1 MSRRWNRRRSVPRD
15 ICVSPTS
22 PALATGVWRSLLPV
36 FAACGAIGLQAGV
49 ALPLVPLALE
59 RQGHDKLTIGVVA
72 AAWAVGMLA
81 TAPYIPRLAARW
93 GAVPFI
99 IGAVVAGSALTVGY
113 TLTDSVVVWFVLTLL
128 HGVVGGVPWVVS
140 EIWMNVVVEEKRRG
154 RVMAVYAMLVAL
166 GLALGPFVL
175 QVVGVYGPR
184 PFLVCAVLAL
194 LVAVPL
200 LPYWRT
206 APRIEH
212 AEDSGYMLVVVGAP
226 LAMLAGFACG
236 LGEQVAFSFLPVYA
250 VGAGVSAE
258 TGALWL
264 STFVIGNVILQWPI
278 GWMADHFDRRA
289 VLAGC
294 TLASAVLVMLLSA
307 VSAQSLAVIAVIG
320 LWGGL
325 SFAIYPVGLALLGQ
339 RFGDGDIAR
348 ANTAFS
354 MLYILGGLVGRPL
367 AGAAMDAV
375 GDPGLGWTLA
385 VFYAGA
391 GVAALLAFHRSR

>member
-1 MSRRWNRRRSVPRD
+1 
-15 ICVSPTS
+15 VSPNS
-22 PALATGVWRSLLPV
+22 PAESAASPWRPLLPV
-36 FAACGAIGLQAGV
+36 FAACGAIGLQVGV

-59 RQGHDKLTIGVVA
+59 RQGADKLTIGVVA
-72 AAWAVGMLA
+72 AAWAIGMLA
-81 TAPYIPRLAARW
+81 TASHIPRLAARF

-99 IGAVVAGSALTVGY
+99 IAAVLAGSAITVAY
-113 TLTDSVVVWFVLTLL
+113 TLTDSVIAWFVLTFL
-128 HGVVGGVPWVVS
+128 HGAVGGVPWVVS
-140 EIWMNVVVEEKRRG
+140 EIWMNVVVEEKHRG
-154 RVMAVYAMLVAL
+154 RVMGVYAMLVAL

-175 QVVGVYGPR
+175 QVVGVYGPA
-184 PFLVCAVLAL
+184 PFLTSAALAL

-200 LPYWRT
+200 LPYWKT
-206 APRIEH
+206 APQIEH
-212 AEDSGYMLVVVGAP
+212 PADSGYTAVIVGAP
-226 LAMLAGFACG
+226 LAMLAAFACG

-250 VGAGVSAE
+250 VGAGVSAQ

-264 STFVIGNVILQWPI
+264 SAFVIGNVILQWPI

-294 TLASAVLVMLLSA
+294 TLASATLVALLPA
-307 VSAQSLAVIAVIG
+307 VSVQSLMIVGVIM

-339 RFGDGDIAR
+339 RFGGGDIAR

-354 MLYILGGLVGRPL
+354 MLYIFGGLVGRPL

-375 GDPGLGWTLA
+375 GDPGLGWTVAL
-385 VFYAGA
+385 FYSIAA
-391 GVAALLAFHRSR
+391 VAALLALHRRG

>member
-1 MSRRWNRRRSVPRD
+1 MSQN
-15 ICVSPTS
+15 SPTVGAVAAG
-22 PALATGVWRSLLPV
+22 PWRSLLPV
-36 FAACGAIGLQAGV
+36 FAACAAIGLQAGV

-59 RQGHDKLTIGVVA
+59 RRGVDKLTIGIVA
-72 AAWAVGMLA
+72 AAWAVGMLMA
-81 TAPYIPRLAARW
+81 APQIPRLAARL
-93 GAVPFI
+93 GTVPFI
-99 IGAVVAGSALTVGY
+99 LGAVVAGSTLTVGY
-113 TLTDSVVVWFVLTLL
+113 TLTDSVAVWFMITLL
-128 HGVVGGVPWVVS
+128 HGVVGGVPWIVS
-140 EIWMNVVVEEKRRG
+140 EIWMNVVVEERQRG
-154 RVMAVYAMLVAL
+154 RVMAVYAILVAL
-166 GLALGPFVL
+166 GMALGPFVL

-184 PFLVCAVLAL
+184 PFLACAALAL
-194 LVAVPL
+194 LVAMPL

-206 APRIEH
+206 APRIDH
-212 AEDSGYMLVVVGAP
+212 AADSGYLVVIVGAP

-250 VGAGVSAE
+250 VGAGVSPE

-264 STFVIGNVILQWPI
+264 SAFVIGNVALQWPI

-294 TLASAVLVMLLSA
+294 AIASTALVLLLSM
-307 VSAQSLAVIAVIG
+307 VPAQSVGVIG
-320 LWGGL
+320 VVMLWGGV

-339 RFGDGDIAR
+339 RFHGGDIAR

-354 MLYILGGLVGRPL
+354 MLYILGGLIGRPA

-385 VFYAGA
+385 FFYAVAGA
-391 GVAALLAFHRSR
+391 AALLAFRRRG

>member
-1 MSRRWNRRRSVPRD
+1 M
-15 ICVSPTS
+15 SPTS
-22 PALATGVWRSLLPV
+22 QAVAAGPWRSLLPV
-36 FAACGAIGLQAGV
+36 FAACAAIGLQAGV
-49 ALPLVPLALE
+49 AMPLVPLALE
-59 RQGHDKLTIGVVA
+59 RRGVDKFTIGIVA
-72 AAWAVGMLA
+72 AAWAVGMLL
-81 TAPYIPRLAARW
+81 TAPHIPRLAARW

-99 IGAVVAGSALTVGY
+99 IGAVVAGSALTVAY
-113 TLTDSVVVWFVLTLL
+113 TLTDNIVAWFILTLL

-154 RVMAVYAMLVAL
+154 RVMALYAILVAL

-184 PFLVCAVLAL
+184 PFLVCAALAL

-200 LPYWRT
+200 LPHWKT

-212 AEDSGYMLVVVGAP
+212 TADSGYMKVIVAAP

-264 STFVIGNVILQWPI
+264 STFVIGNVVLQWPI

-294 TLASAVLVMLLSA
+294 ALASALLVMVLSA
-307 VSAQSLAVIAVIG
+307 VSPQSLAVIAVIA

-339 RFGDGDIAR
+339 RIGDGDIAR

-354 MLYILGGLVGRPL
+354 MLYIVGGLIGRPL
-367 AGAAMDAV
+367 AGAAMDAF
-375 GDPGLGWTLA
+375 GDPGLGGTLA
-385 VFYAGA
+385 LFYVIA
-391 GVAALLAFHRSR
+391 GVAALLAFHRHR

>member
-1 MSRRWNRRRSVPRD
+1 MSP
-15 ICVSPTS
+15 IS
-22 PALATGVWRSLLPV
+22 PAQRATGPWRSLLPV
-36 FAACGAIGLQAGV
+36 FAACAAIGLQAGV

-72 AAWAVGMLA
+72 AAWAIGMLA
-81 TAPYIPRLAARW
+81 TASHIPRLAARF

-99 IGAVVAGSALTVGY
+99 IAAVVAGSALTVAY
-113 TLTDSVVVWFVLTLL
+113 TLTESVIAWFVLTLL
-128 HGVVGGVPWVVS
+128 HGAVGGVPWVVS
-140 EIWMNVVVEEKRRG
+140 EIWMNVVVEETRRG
-154 RVMAVYAMLVAL
+154 RVMGVYAMLVAL
-166 GLALGPFVL
+166 GLAMGPLVL
-175 QVVGVYGPR
+175 QVVGVYGPA
-184 PFLVCAVLAL
+184 PFLTCAALAL
-194 LVAVPL
+194 LVALPL
-200 LPYWRT
+200 LPYWKT
-206 APRIEH
+206 APLIEH
-212 AEDSGYMLVVVGAP
+212 ASDSGYRTVVVAAP

-250 VGAGVSAE
+250 VGAGVSAQ

-264 STFVIGNVILQWPI
+264 SAFVIGNVILQWPI

-294 TLASAVLVMLLSA
+294 TLAAAILVFVLPG
-307 VSAQSLAVIAVIG
+307 VSAQSAMIIGVIM

-339 RFGDGDIAR
+339 HFVGGDIAR

-354 MLYILGGLVGRPL
+354 MLYILGGLIGRPL

-385 VFYAGA
+385 LSYSIAGI
-391 GVAALLAFHRSR
+391 AALLAFHRRR

>member
-1 MSRRWNRRRSVPRD
+1 
-15 ICVSPTS
+15 VSPNS
-22 PALATGVWRSLLPV
+22 PAESAASPWRPLLPV
-36 FAACGAIGLQAGV
+36 FAACGAIGLQVGV

-59 RQGHDKLTIGVVA
+59 RQGADKLTIGVVA
-72 AAWAVGMLA
+72 AAWAIGMLA
-81 TAPYIPRLAARW
+81 TASHIPRLAARF

-99 IGAVVAGSALTVGY
+99 IAAVLAGSAITVAY
-113 TLTDSVVVWFVLTLL
+113 TLTDSVIAWFVLTFL

-140 EIWMNVVVEEKRRG
+140 EIWMNVVVEEKHRG
-154 RVMAVYAMLVAL
+154 RVMGVYAMLVAL

-175 QVVGVYGPR
+175 QVIGVYGPA
-184 PFLVCAVLAL
+184 PFLTSAALAL

-200 LPYWRT
+200 LPYWKT
-206 APRIEH
+206 APQIEH
-212 AEDSGYMLVVVGAP
+212 PADSGYMAVIVGAP
-226 LAMLAGFACG
+226 LAMLAAFACG

-250 VGAGVSAE
+250 VGAGVSAQ

-264 STFVIGNVILQWPI
+264 SAFVIGNVILQWPI

-294 TLASAVLVMLLSA
+294 TLASAILVALLPA
-307 VSAQSLAVIAVIG
+307 VSAQSPIIAGVIM

-339 RFGDGDIAR
+339 RFGGGDIAR

-354 MLYILGGLVGRPL
+354 MLYIFGGLVGRPL

-385 VFYAGA
+385 LFYSIAA
-391 GVAALLAFHRSR
+391 VAALLAFHRRG

>member
-1 MSRRWNRRRSVPRD
+1 MAL
-15 ICVSPTS
+15 SP
-22 PALATGVWRSLLPV
+22 WRPLLPV
-36 FAACGAIGLQAGV
+36 FAACAAIGLQAGV

-59 RQGHDKLTIGVVA
+59 RQGADKLTIGVVG
-72 AAWAVGMLA
+72 AAWAIGMLA
-81 TAPYIPRLAARW
+81 TASHIPRLAAQF

-99 IGAVVAGSALTVGY
+99 IAAVLAGSAITVAY
-113 TLTDSVVVWFVLTLL
+113 TLTDSVVAWFVLNFL

-154 RVMAVYAMLVAL
+154 RVMGVYAMLVAL

-175 QVVGVYGPR
+175 QVVGVYGPA
-184 PFLVCAVLAL
+184 PFLTCAALAL
-194 LVAVPL
+194 LVALPL
-200 LPYWRT
+200 LPYWKT

-212 AEDSGYMLVVVGAP
+212 AADSGYTAVIVGAP
-226 LAMLAGFACG
+226 LAMLAGLACG

-250 VGAGVSAE
+250 VGAGVSAQ

-264 STFVIGNVILQWPI
+264 SAFVIGNVILQWPI

-294 TLASAVLVMLLSA
+294 TLASAILVALLPA
-307 VSAQSLAVIAVIG
+307 VPAQSLMIVGVIM

-339 RFGDGDIAR
+339 RFGGGDIAR

-354 MLYILGGLVGRPL
+354 MLYIFGGLVGRPL
-367 AGAAMDAV
+367 TGAAMDAV

-385 VFYAGA
+385 LFYSIAA
-391 GVAALLAFHRSR
+391 VAALLAFHRRG

>member
-1 MSRRWNRRRSVPRD
+1 MSPNNPAESAA
-15 ICVSPTS
+15 SP
-22 PALATGVWRSLLPV
+22 WRPLLPV
-36 FAACGAIGLQAGV
+36 FAACGAIGLQVGV

-59 RQGHDKLTIGVVA
+59 RQGADKLTIGVVA
-72 AAWAVGMLA
+72 AAWAIGMLA
-81 TAPYIPRLAARW
+81 TASHIPRLAARF

-99 IGAVVAGSALTVGY
+99 IAAVLAGSAITVAY
-113 TLTDSVVVWFVLTLL
+113 TLTDSVIAWFVLTFL

-140 EIWMNVVVEEKRRG
+140 EIWMNVVVEEKHRG
-154 RVMAVYAMLVAL
+154 RVMGVYAMLVAF

-175 QVVGVYGPR
+175 QVVGVYGPA
-184 PFLVCAVLAL
+184 PFLTSAALAL

-200 LPYWRT
+200 LPYWKT
-206 APRIEH
+206 APQIEH
-212 AEDSGYMLVVVGAP
+212 PADSGYTAVIVGAP
-226 LAMLAGFACG
+226 LAMLAAFACG

-250 VGAGVSAE
+250 VGAGVSAQ

-264 STFVIGNVILQWPI
+264 SAFVIGNVILQWPI
-278 GWMADHFDRRA
+278 GCMADHFDRRA

-294 TLASAVLVMLLSA
+294 TLASAILVALLPA
-307 VSAQSLAVIAVIG
+307 VSAQSPIIAGVIM

-339 RFGDGDIAR
+339 RFGGGDIAR

-385 VFYAGA
+385 LFYSIAA
-391 GVAALLAFHRSR
+391 VAALLAFHRRG

>member
-1 MSRRWNRRRSVPRD
+1 MSRSSSGADQRRP
-15 ICVSPTS
+15 
-22 PALATGVWRSLLPV
+22 LLPV
-36 FAACGAIGLQAGV
+36 FAACAAIGLQAGV

-59 RQGHDKLTIGVVA
+59 RQGFDKLTIGVVA
-72 AAWAVGMLA
+72 AAWALGMLA
-81 TAPYIPRLAARW
+81 TASHIPRFAARF

-99 IGAVVAGSALTVGY
+99 VASIVVGSATTAAYTVTEGPVAWFALT
-113 TLTDSVVVWFVLTLL
+113 FV
-128 HGVVGGVPWVVS
+128 HGAVGGVPWVVT
-140 EIWMNVVVEEKRRG
+140 EIWMNVVVEERRRG
-154 RVMAVYAMLVAL
+154 RVMGVYAMLVAL

-175 QVVGVYGPR
+175 QLVGVYGPL
-184 PFLVCAVLAL
+184 PFLTCSALTL
-194 LVAVPL
+194 LVALPL
-200 LPYWRT
+200 LPYWRK
-206 APRIEH
+206 APAIEH
-212 AEDSGYMLVVVGAP
+212 VAGSGYGSVVVAAP
-226 LAMLAGFACG
+226 LAMLAAFACG

-264 STFVIGNVILQWPI
+264 SAFVIGNVILQWPI

-294 TLASAVLVMLLSA
+294 AAASAILVVLLPA
-307 VSAQSLAVIAVIG
+307 FSAQSLAIIAVIMV
-320 LWGGL
+320 WGGI

-339 RFGDGDIAR
+339 HFHGGDIAR

-354 MLYILGGLVGRPL
+354 MLYIVGGLVGRPL

-385 VFYAGA
+385 FFYSIAA
-391 GVAALLAFHRSR
+391 VAALLALRRRR

>member
-1 MSRRWNRRRSVPRD
+1 M
-15 ICVSPTS
+15 SPTS
-22 PALATGVWRSLLPV
+22 EAAAATGPWRSLLPV
-36 FAACGAIGLQAGV
+36 FAACAAIGLQAGV

-59 RQGHDKLTIGVVA
+59 RQGHDKLTIGIVA
-72 AAWAVGMLA
+72 AAWAIGMLA
-81 TAPYIPRLAARW
+81 VGSHIPRLAARF

-99 IGAVVAGSALTVGY
+99 IAAVVAGSAITVGY
-113 TLTDSVVVWFVLTLL
+113 TLTDSIIVWFILTLL
-128 HGVVGGVPWVVS
+128 HGAVGGVPWVVS

-154 RVMAVYAMLVAL
+154 RVMAVYSMLVAL

-175 QVVGVYGPR
+175 QVVGVYGPK
-184 PFLVCAVLAL
+184 PFLTCAALAL

-200 LPYWRT
+200 LPYWKS

-212 AEDSGYMLVVVGAP
+212 AEDSGYMIVIVGAP
-226 LAMLAGFACG
+226 LAMLAGFVCG

-258 TGALWL
+258 IGALWL
-264 STFVIGNVILQWPI
+264 STFVIGNVLLQWPI

-294 TLASAVLVMLLSA
+294 ALLSTLLVVLLSA
-307 VSAQSLAVIAVIG
+307 MSAQSLAIIAVIG

-325 SFAIYPVGLALLGQ
+325 SFSIYPVGLALLGQ
-339 RFGDGDIAR
+339 RIGDGDMAR

-354 MLYILGGLVGRPL
+354 MLYILGGLVGRPI
-367 AGAAMDAV
+367 AGAAMDIV
-375 GDPGLGWTLA
+375 GDPGLGGTLA
-385 VFYAGA
+385 VFYAIA
-391 GVAALLAFHRSR
+391 GIAALLAFYRRR

>member
-1 MSRRWNRRRSVPRD
+1 MSPN
-15 ICVSPTS
+15 S
-22 PALATGVWRSLLPV
+22 PAESAASPWRPLLPV
-36 FAACGAIGLQAGV
+36 FAACGAIGLQVGV

-59 RQGHDKLTIGVVA
+59 RQGADKLTIGVVA
-72 AAWAVGMLA
+72 AAWAIGMLA
-81 TAPYIPRLAARW
+81 TASHIPRLAARF

-99 IGAVVAGSALTVGY
+99 IAAVLAGSAITVAY
-113 TLTDSVVVWFVLTLL
+113 TLTDSVIAWFVLTFL

-140 EIWMNVVVEEKRRG
+140 EIWMNVVVEEKHRG
-154 RVMAVYAMLVAL
+154 RVMGVYAMLVAF

-175 QVVGVYGPR
+175 QVVGVYGPA
-184 PFLVCAVLAL
+184 PFLTSAALAL

-200 LPYWRT
+200 LPYWKT
-206 APRIEH
+206 APQIEH
-212 AEDSGYMLVVVGAP
+212 PADSGYTAVIVGAP
-226 LAMLAGFACG
+226 LAMLAAFACG

-250 VGAGVSAE
+250 VGAGVSAQ

-264 STFVIGNVILQWPI
+264 SAFVIGNVILQWPI
-278 GWMADHFDRRA
+278 GCMADHFDRRA

-294 TLASAVLVMLLSA
+294 TLASAILVALLPA
-307 VSAQSLAVIAVIG
+307 VSAQSPIIAGVIM

-339 RFGDGDIAR
+339 RFGGGDIAR

-385 VFYAGA
+385 LFYSIAA
-391 GVAALLAFHRSR
+391 VAALLAFHRRG

>member
-1 MSRRWNRRRSVPRD
+1 
-15 ICVSPTS
+15 VSPNS
-22 PALATGVWRSLLPV
+22 PAESAASPWRPLLPV

-59 RQGHDKLTIGVVA
+59 RQGADKLTIGVVA
-72 AAWAVGMLA
+72 AAWAIGMLA
-81 TAPYIPRLAARW
+81 TASHIPRLAARF

-99 IGAVVAGSALTVGY
+99 IAAVLAGSAITVAY
-113 TLTDSVVVWFVLTLL
+113 TLTDGVIAWFVLTLL
-128 HGVVGGVPWVVS
+128 HGAVGGVPWVVS

-154 RVMAVYAMLVAL
+154 RVMGVYAMLVAL
-166 GLALGPFVL
+166 GLALGPLVL
-175 QVVGVYGPR
+175 QVVGVYGPA
-184 PFLVCAVLAL
+184 PFLTCAALAL

-200 LPYWRT
+200 LPYWKT
-206 APRIEH
+206 APQIEH
-212 AEDSGYMLVVVGAP
+212 PADSGYTAVIVGAP

-250 VGAGVSAE
+250 VGAGVSAQ

-264 STFVIGNVILQWPI
+264 SAFVIGNVILQWPI

-294 TLASAVLVMLLSA
+294 TLASAILVALLPA
-307 VSAQSLAVIAVIG
+307 VSAQSPIIAGVIM

-339 RFGDGDIAR
+339 RFGGGDIAR

-354 MLYILGGLVGRPL
+354 MLYIFGGLVGRPL

-385 VFYAGA
+385 LFYSIAA
-391 GVAALLAFHRSR
+391 VAALLAFHRRG

>member
-1 MSRRWNRRRSVPRD
+1 MSQN
-15 ICVSPTS
+15 SPTVDAMAAG
-22 PALATGVWRSLLPV
+22 PWRSLLPV
-36 FAACGAIGLQAGV
+36 FAACAAIGLQAGV

-59 RQGHDKLTIGVVA
+59 RRGVDKLTIGIVA
-72 AAWAVGMLA
+72 AAWAIGMLL
-81 TAPYIPRLAARW
+81 TAPYIPRLAARL

-99 IGAVVAGSALTVGY
+99 LGAVVAGAALTVGY
-113 TLTDSVVVWFVLTLL
+113 TLTDSIVVWFGITLL
-128 HGVVGGVPWVVS
+128 HGAFGGVPWIVS

-154 RVMAVYAMLVAL
+154 RVMALYAILMAI
-166 GLALGPFVL
+166 GMALGPIVL

-184 PFLVCAVLAL
+184 PFLVCAALAL
-194 LVAVPL
+194 LVALPL
-200 LPYWRT
+200 LPYWRV

-212 AEDSGYMLVVVGAP
+212 ADDSGYLAVVVGAP
-226 LAMLAGFACG
+226 LAMLAGFSCG

-264 STFVIGNVILQWPI
+264 SAFVIGNVALQWPI

-294 TLASAVLVMLLSA
+294 AIVSTALVLLLSA
-307 VSAQSLAVIAVIG
+307 VPAQSIGVIG
-320 LWGGL
+320 VVMLWGGV

-339 RFGDGDIAR
+339 RFRGGDIAR
-348 ANTAFS
+348 ANTAYS

-385 VFYAGA
+385 VFYSIAGI
-391 GVAALLAFHRSR
+391 AALLAFHRRR